1 MLEPLMQPD
10 AAPVRSFAV
19 AIMLLDHSVR
29 PVGCTLD
36 GLVPIFWFPQREAS
50 AVLARYGQL
59 KQDLTRLVE
68 ATRAA
73 GVQR

>member
-1 MLEPLMQPD
+1 MPHD

-19 AIMLLDHSVR
+19 AIMLLDHCVP

-36 GLVPIFWFPQREAS
+36 GLVPIFWFSQREAS

-73 GVQR
+73 GAQR

>member
-1 MLEPLMQPD
+1 MFELVMQPD

-19 AIMLLDHSVR
+19 AIMLLDHNVR
-29 PVGCTLD
+29 PFGCTLD
-36 GLVPIFWFPQREAS
+36 GLVPIFWFPSREANV
-50 AVLARYGQL
+50 ALARFGEL
-59 KQDLTRLVE
+59 KQDLTRLVD

>member
-1 MLEPLMQPD
+1 MFEPVMQPD

-19 AIMLLDHSVR
+19 AIVLLDHNVR

-36 GLVPIFWFPQREAS
+36 GLVPIFWFPSREAS
-50 AVLARYGQL
+50 AALARFGEL
-59 KQDLTRLVE
+59 KQDLTRLVD

-73 GVQR
+73 GVQQ

>member
-1 MLEPLMQPD
+1 MSEALMPPD

-19 AIMLLDHSVR
+19 AIMLIDHNVR

-36 GLVPIFWFPQREAS
+36 GLVPIFWFPSREAN
-50 AVLARYGQL
+50 AALARFGEL
-59 KQDLTRLVE
+59 KQDLTRLVD

>member
-1 MLEPLMQPD
+1 MSEPFMQPD

-19 AIMLLDHSVR
+19 AIMLLNHKVR

-36 GLVPIFWFPQREAS
+36 GLVPTFWFPSREAS
-50 AVLARYGQL
+50 ALLARYGEL
-59 KQDLTRLVE
+59 KQALNRLVD

>member
-1 MLEPLMQPD
+1 MFEPHNQPD

-19 AIMLLDHSVR
+19 AIMLIDHNVR
-29 PVGCTLD
+29 PVACTLD

-50 AVLARYGQL
+50 AVLARYGEL
-59 KQDLTRLVE
+59 KQDLTRLVD

-73 GVQR
+73 GVPR